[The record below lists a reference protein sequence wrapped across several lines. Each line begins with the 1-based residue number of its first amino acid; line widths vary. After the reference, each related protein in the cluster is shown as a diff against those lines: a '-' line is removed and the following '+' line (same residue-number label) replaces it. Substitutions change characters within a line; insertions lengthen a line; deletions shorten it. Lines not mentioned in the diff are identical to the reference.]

1 MDLVQLIA
9 VGLLLGGLVLL
20 SVIDQLTETLPDRLM
35 LPLAVLGSVVAVVS
49 PLGALTSWDCIS
61 GGVVGF
67 GGGYV
72 LQKIFVLW
80 RGDDALGFGD
90 VKLAG
95 VAGLWIGL
103 DALPLFILVS
113 SWLFVAVSLVV
124 SVARSRRNLPPLVG
138 LPMGPYLS
146 LAIGVLAVARLL
158 GQDVGLGLLAR
169 LAA

>member
-1 MDLVQLIA
+1 MDIVQFIA

-20 SVIDQLTETLPDRLM
+20 SIIDQLTETLPDRLM
-35 LPLAVLGSVVAVVS
+35 LPLAVLGFVVAVVS
-49 PLGALTSWDCIS
+49 PLGSLTSWDFIA
-61 GGVVGF
+61 GGLVGF
-67 GGGYV
+67 GGGYT

-80 RGDDALGFGD
+80 RGADALGFGD

-95 VAGLWIGL
+95 VAGLWVGL

-113 SWLFVAVSLVV
+113 SWLFVAVSVV
-124 SVARSRRNLPPLVG
+124 VCVIRSRRNLPPLVG

-146 LAIGVLAVARLL
+146 LAIGILAVARFL
-158 GQDVGLGLLAR
+158 GHDVGLGLLVR